1 MKHTFNYL
9 TIGLAILVSSCSG
22 ESKDSETSKEK
33 TIEIS
38 SDTTITIPENEST
51 HFINPPLD
59 GVNVPFH
66 VESISA
72 TEGGE
77 LFYESGSIVSFPPNA
92 FVDANG
98 NVIKGKV
105 EVKYREFNDPVE
117 IFLSGIPMTYDSAGV
132 QYDFESAGMT
142 ELLAYS
148 EDTPCFVN
156 PESQPEINMVT
167 NDARSKHNLYYLD
180 TVSQQWINQ
189 GKDEITDIDQAN
201 KALKKEG
208 KSESKSKR
216 KEVEPKAP
224 AKLDPSKQSFFVTLL
239 PGALPELASFD
250 NVTFEIAKNEED
262 YNPEDTK
269 VMWTNVEVLSNKIE
283 GLYDVTFSNESRSV
297 GYICKPVFQGAD
309 YDKAYELFEAKKKK
323 YELAKKERIGNEIAL
338 AKINKTK
345 DEEFE
350 KENARI
356 IKLNALIESRNT
368 NILAQNAVIDAQNL
382 ETIKENERV
391 EELIRLNE
399 ARKAEIEEENKKYQ
413 ASQASKRIDM
423 ELEGNIF
430 RSYMVPNFGVW
441 NCDNPNFTDG
451 ITVVTTYSNK
461 SKEYLNL
468 NTVTLIY
475 KDFNGVRKYNT
486 NNFTVIPDSECMVWA
501 IFEQKF
507 AYISYKDFAKYK
519 FSKNKPSMELIMNVM
534 DQEVKSPADIK
545 KYLELN

>member
-156 PESQPEINMVT
+156 PESQPEINMIT
-167 NDARSKHNLYYLD
+167 NDSRSVHNLYYLD
-180 TVSQQWINQ
+180 TVTQQWINK
-189 GKDEITDIDQAN
+189 GKDEITDVKEAN
-201 KALKKEG
+201 KELE
-208 KSESKSKR
+208 KSKT
-216 KEVEPKAP
+216 KSSEAKPIAP
-224 AKLDPSKQSFFVTLL
+224 AKPDPSKPSFYVTLM
-239 PGALPELASFD
+239 PGALPELKSFE
-250 NVTFEIAKNEED
+250 NVTFEIAKNEKD
-262 YNPEDTK
+262 YKDSDSK
-269 VMWTNVEVLSNKIE
+269 VAWTSVDVKSNKTV
-283 GLYDVTFSNESRSV
+283 GLYDVTFANASKSV
-297 GYICKPVFQGAD
+297 SYICRPVFNGAD
-309 YDKAYELFEAKKKK
+309 YDKAFKLFEKRKAK
-323 YELAKKERIGNEIAL
+323 YDLAKKERVEMEKLVEMNNL
-338 AKINKTK
+338 ARK
-345 DEEFE
+345 DSLD
-350 KENARI
+350 KEYKRI
-356 IKLNALIESRNT
+356 IKLNKLISARKIQIEKENKENEKNLKNSESAQKDALIEDEVYRSFW
-368 NILAQNAVIDAQNL
+368 
-382 ETIKENERV
+382 
-391 EELIRLNE
+391 
-399 ARKAEIEEENKKYQ
+399 
-413 ASQASKRIDM
+413 ASS
-423 ELEGNIF
+423 
-430 RSYMVPNFGVW
+430 FGVW
-441 NCDNPNFTDG
+441 NCDNRNLRLGLTIATSYVDQNNEPLQL
-451 ITVVTTYSNK
+451 NK
-461 SKEYLNL
+461 
-468 NTVTLIY
+468 VTLVY
-475 KDFNGVRKYNT
+475 KSINGIAYYESSNLMVL
-486 NNFTVIPDSECMVWA
+486 PEEECMLWA
-501 IFEQKF
+501 VVEQKF
-507 AYISYKDFAKYK
+507 AYISYKEFAKYK
-519 FSKNKPSMELIMNVM
+519 FDKNNPFVNFKMKVVDKEI
-534 DQEVKSPADIK
+534 KSPNDILK
-545 KYLELN
+545 HLKIGITAANF